1 LVLEKFDLLSL
12 LAQGF
17 ESDLLKLVFAAGPL
31 AKAVLVVLLAFS
43 LFTWAIIFKKYSVF
57 RKVRRDSET
66 FIRMFRKSRRF
77 SEISTACEPLRNTP
91 LVEVFQAGYEELEA
105 QLMADSKSSHPGNPG
120 QHSATL
126 KTINVIQRA
135 LSRAASVELT
145 KLERN
150 MSFLAT
156 TASVAPFIGLF
167 GTVLGI
173 IRAFTGLG
181 TEGTATLRAVAP
193 GIAEALIATA
203 AGLFAAIPAVIAY
216 NYFVHQV
223 KEMGSAM
230 DDFSLEFL
238 NLMERTFS

>member
-181 TEGTATLRAVAP
+181 TEGTATIRAVAP

>member
-1 LVLEKFDLLSL
+1 MRRL
-12 LAQGF
+12 
-17 ESDLLKLVFAAGPL
+17 
-31 AKAVLVVLLAFS
+31 
-43 LFTWAIIFKKYSVF
+43 
-57 RKVRRDSET
+57 RRDSET
-66 FIRMFRKSRRF
+66 FIRMFRKSKRF
-77 SEISTACEPLRNTP
+77 SEISTACESLRNTP
-91 LVEVFQAGYEELEA
+91 LVEVFLAGYEELET
-105 QLMADSKSSHPGNPG
+105 QLMPESRPQSNPG
-120 QHSATL
+120 GSHSPTL

-135 LSRAASVELT
+135 LSRASSVELT

-150 MSFLAT
+150 MSWLAT

-173 IRAFTGLG
+173 INAFTGLG
-181 TEGTATLRAVAP
+181 NQGTATIRAVAP
-193 GIAEALIATA
+193 GIADALIATA

-223 KEMGSAM
+223 KEFGSAM

>member
-1 LVLEKFDLLSL
+1 LETFDLLSL

-43 LFTWAIIFKKYSVF
+43 LLTWAIIFKKYAVF
-57 RKVRRDSET
+57 RKARRDSET

-105 QLMADSKSSHPGNPG
+105 QLMAESKSSHPGNPG

-135 LSRAASVELT
+135 LSRASSVELT
-145 KLERN
+145 K
-150 MSFLAT
+150 
-156 TASVAPFIGLF
+156 
-167 GTVLGI
+167 
-173 IRAFTGLG
+173 
-181 TEGTATLRAVAP
+181 
-193 GIAEALIATA
+193 
-203 AGLFAAIPAVIAY
+203 
-216 NYFVHQV
+216 
-223 KEMGSAM
+223 
-230 DDFSLEFL
+230 
-238 NLMERTFS
+238 

>member
-1 LVLEKFDLLSL
+1 LISVKPVLTLM
-12 LAQGF
+12 AQGS
-17 ESDLLKLVFAAGPL
+17 ESDLLKLILAASPL
-31 AKAVLVVLLAFS
+31 AKAVLIILLLFS
-43 LFTWAIIFKKYSVF
+43 IISWAIIYKKHSVL
-57 RKVRRDSET
+57 RRIRRDSET
-66 FIRMFRKSRRF
+66 FIRMFRKSKRF
-77 SEISTACEPLRNTP
+77 SEISTACESLRNTP
-91 LVEVFQAGYEELEA
+91 LVEVFLAGYEELEA
-105 QLMADSKSSHPGNPG
+105 QLMASSKPSGNPG
-120 QHSATL
+120 AHSPTL

-135 LSRAASVELT
+135 LSRASSVELT

-150 MSFLAT
+150 MSWLAT

-173 IRAFTGLG
+173 ISAFTGLG
-181 TEGTATLRAVAP
+181 AEGTATIRAVAP

-216 NYFVHQV
+216 NYFVHQL
-223 KEMGSAM
+223 KEFASAM